1 MGYYK
6 EVVNK
11 LCKKLKVEN
20 GKKKD
25 CQLLIDKLLKRV
37 NMLER
42 TNQRNDGLKKV
53 IFGLLERMDAMK
65 GRVVE
70 IFEKIGEEYGDVH
83 KDLFFF
89 EDANKKLLGSIGDM
103 NSAFLH
109 NLEGEVLAKFGDQ
122 IVPENA
128 AGLFRIYL
136 GEKGAGPPQ
145 NQTQVQVQHSQVNKL
160 PTEPSL
166 NNEDSPD
173 KYSRSEQEV
182 APVDLAPALAERPR
196 LDLKGE
202 FPLSNVDSE
211 MQFKKPY

>member
-83 KDLFFF
+83 KVLFFF
-89 EDANKKLLGSIGDM
+89 
-103 NSAFLH
+103 
-109 NLEGEVLAKFGDQ
+109 
-122 IVPENA
+122 
-128 AGLFRIYL
+128 
-136 GEKGAGPPQ
+136 
-145 NQTQVQVQHSQVNKL
+145 
-160 PTEPSL
+160 
-166 NNEDSPD
+166 
-173 KYSRSEQEV
+173 
-182 APVDLAPALAERPR
+182 
-196 LDLKGE
+196 
-202 FPLSNVDSE
+202 
-211 MQFKKPY
+211 